1 MNTKDK
7 KLKIWSGVLQE
18 QNLCEDLEKISSI
31 QSNSDETENDAKKRG
46 IETYFHKNAPNTKET
61 ISKNHLNIASI
72 SKKKIDDQDDK
83 KMEIKDRLGSRVAFD
98 ENKSR
103 KHVKVSEFDLDEA
116 VVKEIARCLKEPNL
130 EVISRCVRVLG
141 KKKSLD
147 LLYATQD
154 IIDNGGMLTADGKR
168 YRTPG
173 GIYLQLV
180 KVDETILKCQRSQIL
195 IKELYQKKR
204 KNQIKRLFN
213 EIFMFKKNLITI
225 SYYILKVKKKA
236 KA

>member
-1 MNTKDK
+1 MNSKEK

-18 QNLCEDLEKISSI
+18 QNLCEDLDKISSI
-31 QSNSDETENDAKKRG
+31 QSNGNESETELQQRG
-46 IETYFHKNAPNTKET
+46 IESYYHKNEPINKET
-61 ISKNHLNIASI
+61 TSKNHLNLVNIPKNKS
-72 SKKKIDDQDDK
+72 DDK
-83 KMEIKDRLGSRVAFD
+83 KFDIKDRVGSRVAFD
-98 ENKSR
+98 ESKSR
-103 KHVKVSEFDLDEA
+103 KNIKVNEFDLDEA
-116 VVKEIARCLKEPNL
+116 VVKEIARCLKEPNH

-141 KKKSLD
+141 KKKSLE

-195 IKELYQKKR
+195 IKELYQKQR
-204 KNQIKRLFN
+204 KNQIKRSVFIYLIHFLYFNKLFK
-213 EIFMFKKNLITI
+213 I
-225 SYYILKVKKKA
+225 Y
-236 KA
+236 

>member
-1 MNTKDK
+1 MSTKDN
-7 KLKIWSGVLQE
+7 KLKIWSSVLQE

-31 QSNSDETENDAKKRG
+31 QSDSNEIEDESQNRG
-46 IETYFHKNAPNTKET
+46 IESYYHKNEPCKNETKC
-61 ISKNHLNIASI
+61 KNHLDINILSMSI
-72 SKKKIDDQDDK
+72 EKNQNDIKID
-83 KMEIKDRLGSRVAFD
+83 IKDRIGPRVAFD

-103 KHVKVSEFDLDEA
+103 KNIKVNEFDSDEV
-116 VVKEIARCLKEPNL
+116 VVKEITKCLKEPNL

-141 KKKSLD
+141 KKKSLE

-154 IIDNGGMLTADGKR
+154 IIENGGMLTADGKR

-180 KVDETILKCQRSQIL
+180 KVDETILKCQRNQIL

-204 KNQIKRLFN
+204 RNQIKRL
-213 EIFMFKKNLITI
+213 I
-225 SYYILKVKKKA
+225 SNSFLK
-236 KA
+236 